1 MTPKKIIPFLILIFF
16 IQSCTKDVDF
26 NQLDDARIESTFIS
40 TLVYLDLESTNFLN
54 EINEE
59 IVFSDDSMENPIN
72 SSSKTDLIQADF
84 TVKTTNTF
92 NRDFSFSIVFK
103 SESGFP
109 IHTLGPVIIPA
120 NSGEMVTV
128 LIVPEAD
135 IDKLFIAE
143 KIGFEVVMS
152 PSTDGSTILPSDTYN
167 LNIQSAVKLYFNFK
181 TQ

>member
-26 NQLDDARIESTFIS
+26 NQFDNVEVKSTYIS
-40 TLVYLDLESTNFLN
+40 TLVNLDLESTNFLN

-59 IVFSDDSMENPIN
+59 IEFSDDSMENPIN

-103 SESGFP
+103 SESGSP

-120 NSGEMVTV
+120 NSGEMGKD

-135 IDKLFIAE
+135 IDNLFIAE
-143 KIGFEVVMS
+143 KIGF
-152 PSTDGSTILPSDTYN
+152 
-167 LNIQSAVKLYFNFK
+167 
-181 TQ
+181 